1 MSIDVLTRT
10 PTTPE
15 SFGGLT
21 DDERRAGLRKMKMV
35 ATGLLVFAAIV
46 FVICVIWQRND
57 APGWVGYV
65 KATAEASMVGA
76 LADWFAVTALFRH
89 PMGIPIPHTAII
101 PNKKDSLGSSLGEF
115 VQGNF
120 LTGPVLAEKL
130 RQVGVSQK
138 VGEYIGDSEN
148 ARKLGN
154 NFGHAIEVGAEI
166 MTDDDVQDAF
176 DNIIMK
182 RVRQVDAAPILAK
195 LIDVAVE
202 GGNHQHMMTAALK
215 GISKF
220 MHDNRAVLRLKLAQ
234 ESPDWVPS
242 FVDDKIFERMFNGVQ
257 SFIDDVSNDEQHAMR
272 TQFDVKVREYA
283 EQLRTDPEAAEKIAA
298 IRDDV
303 LNHPAVREWSQGA
316 WTTLKRQIIEM
327 AADPESD
334 LRKSVDSTIMRLG
347 RMLQEDKELQRKAD
361 GWIERGVL
369 YIVDQYKDDIAD
381 LISGTVARWDTQD
394 TSRKI
399 ETLVG
404 RDLQFIRING
414 TVIGALAGLAIYT
427 ISQLIG

>member
-1 MSIDVLTRT
+1 MS
-10 PTTPE
+10 
-15 SFGGLT
+15 
-21 DDERRAGLRKMKMV
+21 DEQRLAGLRKMKLI
-35 ATGLLVFAAIV
+35 ATGLLVFAALV
-46 FVICVIWQRND
+46 FLGCVIWQGQG
-57 APGWVGYV
+57 APAWVGYL

-89 PMGIPIPHTAII
+89 PMGVPIPHTAII

-120 LTGPVLAEKL
+120 LTGPVLAEKI
-130 RQVGVSQK
+130 RQVGVARK
-138 VGEYIGDSEN
+138 VGEYIADPAN
-148 ARKLGN
+148 AAKLGDN
-154 NFGHAIEVGAEI
+154 LGHAIEVGAEI

-176 DNIIMK
+176 DNIVVK
-182 RVRQVDAAPILAK
+182 RVRAAHAAPMVAK
-195 LIDVAVE
+195 LIDVAVA
-202 GGNHQHMMTAALK
+202 GNNHQHMMTAGLQAV
-215 GISKF
+215 SRF
-220 MHDNRAVLRLKLAQ
+220 MDDNRAVLRLKLAQ

-242 FVDDKIFERMFNGVQ
+242 FVDDKIFVRLFNGMK
-257 SFIDDVSNDEQHAMR
+257 SFLDDVAGDESHAMR

-283 EQLRTDPEAAEKIAA
+283 TQLRTDPEAAAKIDA
-298 IRDDV
+298 IKEDV

-316 WTTLKRQIIEM
+316 WTSLKRQVIDM
-327 AADPESD
+327 AGDPESD
-334 LRKSVDSTIMRLG
+334 LRRSIDSSIVRAG
-347 RMLQEDKELQRKAD
+347 RMLQEDGSLQRKVD

-381 LISGTVARWDTQD
+381 LITGTVARWDTEE
-394 TSRKI
+394 TSKKI

-414 TVIGALAGLAIYT
+414 TVIGALAGLVIYT